1 MKRKLQDIK
10 LSDELNCPLIEKLK
24 KDEAYY
30 ILTEKERNQIISAL
44 AVYNSMDHA
53 LNELLGIYRK

>member
-1 MKRKLQDIK
+1 MKRNLQDIK

-30 ILTEKERNQIISAL
+30 ILTEHERNQIISAL

>member
-1 MKRKLQDIK
+1 MARKLQDIE
-10 LSDELNCPLIEKLK
+10 LSEELNCPLIEKLK

-30 ILTEKERNQIISAL
+30 ILTEKERNEIISAL

-53 LNELLGIYRK
+53 LNQLLGLHKM